1 MPSTPL
7 TYTRAKRLRVEQTS
21 AEVKLWGALRNRRL
35 DGFKF
40 TRQMPIGPYIVD
52 FICREHGVV
61 IELDGATHGDD
72 HEIAHDEK
80 RTNFLNSK
88 DLIVCRVNNLDVY
101 QSIGSVLDGIHAV
114 RLSAWPRDLIRPKRG
129 TFSTTWRRDR
139 SRVTAQTVSVP
150 SP

>member
-7 TYTRAKRLRVEQTS
+7 TYARAKRLRVEQTS

-35 DGFKF
+35 NGFKF

-61 IELDGATHGDD
+61 IELDGATHGED
-72 HEIAHDEK
+72 HEIAHDDK

-114 RLSAWPRDLIRPKRG
+114 LLE
-129 TFSTTWRRDR
+129 
-139 SRVTAQTVSVP
+139 RVAKGPHPPQEGHLLHNVEKGQK
-150 SP
+150 